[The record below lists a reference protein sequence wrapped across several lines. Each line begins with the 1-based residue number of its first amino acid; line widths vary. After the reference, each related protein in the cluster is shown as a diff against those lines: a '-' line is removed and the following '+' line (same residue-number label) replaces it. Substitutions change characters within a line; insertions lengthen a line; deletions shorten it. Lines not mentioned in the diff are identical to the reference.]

1 MEDAVQHTSENKRQP
16 PGLVLGTLFAACL
29 ALVFGLCLWTALDA
43 ARPPASKTDG
53 ARADVLSAYNLKQP
67 L

>member
-1 MEDAVQHTSENKRQP
+1 MDDAALHTPENKRQP
-16 PGLVLGTLFAACL
+16 AGLVLGTLFAACL

-43 ARPPASKTDG
+43 TRPPASKADG
-53 ARADVLSAYNLKQP
+53 ARATILSAYNLKQP